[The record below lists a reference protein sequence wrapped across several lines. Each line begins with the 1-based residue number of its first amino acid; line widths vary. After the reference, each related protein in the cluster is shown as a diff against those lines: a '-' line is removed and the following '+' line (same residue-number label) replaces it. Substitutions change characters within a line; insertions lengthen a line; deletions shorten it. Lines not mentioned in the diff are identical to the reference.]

1 MTLLLAAGVSSLP
14 MILVY
19 VLVIGIFL
27 AVLYYIIT
35 KFFPEPIRGYAVG
48 IVVVIAAIIL
58 IWFLLSLVG
67 VAPNLSN

>member
-1 MTLLLAAGVSSLP
+1 MLLALLAGVSALP
-14 MILVY
+14 IILIY

-35 KFFPEPIRGYAVG
+35 KFFPEPIKGYAVA

-58 IWFLLSLVG
+58 IYFLLSLAG
-67 VAPNLSN
+67 SAPSLR

>member
-1 MTLLLAAGVSSLP
+1 MLPLLLAGGIGSLP
-14 MILVY
+14 VILIY

-35 KFFPEPIRGYAVG
+35 KFFPEPMRGYAVA

-58 IWFLLSLVG
+58 IWFLLSFVG
-67 VAPNLSN
+67 VAPSLR

>member
-1 MTLLLAAGVSSLP
+1 MLLLAQISTLP
-14 MILVY
+14 VILVY

-35 KFFPEPIRGYAVG
+35 KFFPEPIKGYAVA

-58 IWFLLSLVG
+58 MLFLLSLVG
-67 VAPNLSN
+67 AVSFPLT

>member
-1 MTLLLAAGVSSLP
+1 MLLVGVASLP
-14 MILVY
+14 VILVY

-35 KFFPEPIRGYAVG
+35 KFFPAPIQGYAIA

-58 IWFLLSLVG
+58 IWFFLSLVG
-67 VAPNLSN
+67 AAPSLR